1 MVKLK
6 ELEDECKGLIPTGS
20 SQASINGASTIT
32 GRTAN
37 SSLSGSHAGNQ
48 YFSGAGNSGGNSSYY
63 NNQGKNQSEFMVFKA
78 ITEK

>member
-48 YFSGAGNSGGNSSYY
+48 YFSGANGTGNSSYY
-63 NNQGKNQSEFMVFKA
+63 NN
-78 ITEK
+78 

>member
-6 ELEDECKGLIPTGS
+6 ELEDECKGLVPTGS

-37 SSLSGSHAGNQ
+37 SSMSGSHGNQ
-48 YFSGAGNSGGNSSYY
+48 YFSGAGNSNANSSYY
-63 NNQGKNQSEFMVFKA
+63 NNNGKNQSDFMVFKA